1 MFLSDFRLLL
11 TSIFKEKDMALPI
24 FYDKDANLSL
34 LENKK
39 LAVIGYGSQGHA
51 HSQNLKDS
59 GMDVVVGLRE
69 GSKSWKKAEGDG
81 LTVKTTAEAAK
92 VADVIMILAPD
103 QLQGEIYAQDI
114 APNLEAGNVLAFGHG
129 FNIIYEQI
137 IPPEDVDVIMVAP
150 KSPGHLVRRT
160 YTEGSGTPCLLAI
173 HQDASGKAQDF
184 GLAWA
189 KGIGGTRAGVIYT
202 TFRDETETDL
212 FGEQAVLCGGASEL
226 VRAGFETLTDAG
238 YPPEVAYFECLHEL
252 KLIVDLFYEG
262 GINYMNYSVSETA
275 EYGGLV
281 RGPEI
286 IGKESK
292 KAMKKVLAEIQ
303 DGTFARNWL
312 LENKVGQPNFRGLRR
327 QSENHPIEKIGA
339 QLRKMFSWKK

>member
-1 MFLSDFRLLL
+1 
-11 TSIFKEKDMALPI
+11 MALPI
-24 FYDKDANLSL
+24 FYDKDANISL
-34 LENKK
+34 LEGKQ
-39 LAVIGYGSQGHA
+39 LVVIGYGSQGHA

-59 GMDVVVGLRE
+59 GLNVIVGLRE
-69 GSKSWKKAEGDG
+69 GSKSWEVAEKDG

-92 VADVIMILAPD
+92 LGDVIMILAPD
-103 QLQGEIYAQDI
+103 QLQGDLYAKDI

-129 FNIIYEQI
+129 FNILYEQV
-137 IPPEDVDVIMVAP
+137 IPPEDVDVVMIAP

-160 YTEGSGTPCLLAI
+160 YTEGFGTPCLIAI

-184 GLAWA
+184 ALAWA
-189 KGIGGTRAGVIYT
+189 KGIGGTRAGVILT

-226 VRAGFETLTDAG
+226 VRAGFETLMEAG
-238 YPPEVAYFECLHEL
+238 YPPEIAYFECLHEL

-275 EYGGLV
+275 EYGGLI

-286 IGKESK
+286 IGEEART
-292 KAMKKVLAEIQ
+292 AMKKILKEVQ
-303 DGTFARNWL
+303 DGTFAKNWL
-312 LENKVGQPNFRGLRR
+312 LENKVGQPNFKGLRKI
-327 QSENHPIEKIGA
+327 SENHQIEKVGVE
-339 QLRKMFSWKK
+339 LRKMFTWKK

>member
-1 MFLSDFRLLL
+1 
-11 TSIFKEKDMALPI
+11 MALPI
-24 FYDKDANLSL
+24 FYDKDANISL

-59 GMDVVVGLRE
+59 GLDVVVGLRKD
-69 GSKSWKKAEGDG
+69 SKSWAKAEGDG

-92 VADVIMILAPD
+92 IADVIMILAPD
-103 QLQGEIYAQDI
+103 QLQGDLYANDI
-114 APNLEAGNVLAFGHG
+114 APGLEAGNVLAFGHG
-129 FNIIYEQI
+129 FNILYEQI
-137 IPPEDVDVIMVAP
+137 IPPEDIDVIMVAP

-160 YTEGSGTPCLLAI
+160 YVEGSGTPCLLAV

-189 KGIGGTRAGVIYT
+189 KGIGGTRAGVILT
-202 TFRDETETDL
+202 NFRDETETDL

-226 VRAGFETLTDAG
+226 VRAGFETLTEAG
-238 YPPEVAYFECLHEL
+238 YPPEIAYFECLHEL

-262 GINYMNYSVSETA
+262 GINMMNYSVSETA

-281 RGPEI
+281 RGPEV
-286 IGKESK
+286 IGKESRE
-292 KAMKKVLAEIQ
+292 AMKKILKEIQ
-303 DGTFARNWL
+303 NGTFAKNWL
-312 LENKVGQPNFRGLRR
+312 LENKVGQPAFKGMRR
-327 QSENHPIEKIGA
+327 ESENHPIEKVGVE
-339 QLRKMFSWKK
+339 LRKMFSWKK

>member
-1 MFLSDFRLLL
+1 
-11 TSIFKEKDMALPI
+11 MALPI

-51 HSQNLKDS
+51 HSLNLKDS

-69 GSKSWKKAEGDG
+69 GSKSWKKAEAEG
-81 LTVKTTAEAAK
+81 LTVMTTAAAAK
-92 VADVIMILAPD
+92 IGDVIMILAPD
-103 QLQGEIYAQDI
+103 QFQGEIYAQDI

-160 YTEGSGTPCLLAI
+160 YTEGSGTPCLLAV

-226 VRAGFETLTDAG
+226 VRAGFETLTEAG

-286 IGKESK
+286 IGEESR
-292 KAMKKVLAEIQ
+292 KAMKNVLKEIQ
-303 DGTFARNWL
+303 DGTFAKNWL
-312 LENKVGQPNFRGLRR
+312 LENKVGQPNFKGLRK
-327 QSENHPIEKIGA
+327 QSENHPIEKVGLE
-339 QLRKMFSWKK
+339 LRKMFSWKK